1 MVLLSVVV
9 DDINIVDVVEVL
21 VVDSNFIVGAAEEIV
36 LLVVFGMV
44 EVGEVV
50 FHSLVVLSGEVIF
63 DVVDISV
70 VDVVI
75 SVDVVVD
82 SVNGIVTRRRF
93 WK

>member
-1 MVLLSVVV
+1 MVV

-75 SVDVVVD
+75 SADVVVD

>member
-50 FHSLVVLSGEVIF
+50 FHSLVVLSGEIIF

>member
-75 SVDVVVD
+75 SADVVVD

>member
-63 DVVDISV
+63 DVVDVSV

-75 SVDVVVD
+75 SADVVVD

>member
-1 MVLLSVVV
+1 MVV

-36 LLVVFGMV
+36 LLVVFGMG